1 MRCFIA
7 IDIDEQIKTEI
18 KELVVELKDSIDAR
32 PGDMKWVKVDMIHL
46 TLKFLGDVED
56 SDVPKI
62 CEIAKKVVEKY
73 KHFHVEI
80 AQVGSFG
87 DPPNVIWVG
96 INDGTGNLEKM
107 ADELEEQL
115 LKFGIKKEGKKFAP
129 HLTLCRIK
137 SFKVGR
143 KAEETLD
150 DYEDYEGPDMPIES
164 VCVYQSQISDAGPE
178 YTLISKVE
186 LK

>member
-7 IDIDEQIKTEI
+7 IDIDEQVKTEL
-18 KELVVELKDSIDAR
+18 KELVATLTDSIDAR

-62 CEIAKKVVEKY
+62 CEITKKVVEKY

-80 AQVGSFG
+80 AHVGSFG

-96 INDGTGNLEKM
+96 INDGNSNLEKM

-115 LKFGIKKEGKKFAP
+115 LKFGIKKEGKKFKP

-150 DYEDYEGPDMPIES
+150 DYEDYEGPDMAIES
-164 VCVYQSQISDAGPE
+164 VCVYQSLISESGPE
-178 YTLISKVE
+178 YTLLEKIE